1 MSTQTKIRTN
11 HSKGMLTNIR
21 YILIT
26 ALRDW
31 LFIGLLAGILF
42 ATAISATLGSTAFLE
57 QREMTI
63 TFAASSSRLI
73 LMVGLIVFVCFHIR
87 NAFDTK
93 EIDVILSRPIS
104 RSNLVIAYWL
114 GFAFV
119 AFLLTIPVVGII
131 GFIGANSWVGFIGW
145 SVSLLLET
153 FMVVALAL
161 FSAFTLRSAVTSVIA
176 CMGFYVL
183 SRMMAFFV
191 VTSQSGM
198 VGTEWQHLLMRY
210 TLQAISTVVPR
221 LDFFAKS
228 QWLIYGFDTNQ
239 DWIVFVAQA
248 VIFVPLL
255 VLASIADFRRKQF

>member
-1 MSTQTKIRTN
+1 
-11 HSKGMLTNIR
+11 MLTNIR

-31 LFIGLLAGILF
+31 LFTGLLVGIML
-42 ATAISATLGSTAFLE
+42 ATLISATLGSTAFLE
-57 QREMTI
+57 EKEMTI
-63 TFAASSSRLI
+63 TFASGSSRII

-93 EIDVILSRPIS
+93 EIDVILSRPIA
-104 RSNLVIAYWL
+104 RSNLVFSYWL

-119 AFLLTIPVVGII
+119 GFLLTLPIVWLVGML
-131 GFIGANSWVGFIGW
+131 GVMNWAGFIGW
-145 SVSLLLET
+145 AVSLLLES
-153 FMVVALAL
+153 FMVVGLAL
-161 FSAFTLRSAVTSVIA
+161 FCALAMSSAVTSVIA

-198 VGTEWQHLLMRY
+198 LGNDVKYVTMKYALV
-210 TLQAISTVVPR
+210 AISTIVPR

-228 QWLIYGFDTNQ
+228 QWLVYGFDSSQ
-239 DWIVFVAQA
+239 DWILFAVQA
-248 VIFVPLL
+248 AIFVPLL
-255 VLASIADFRRKQF
+255 LLASIVDFRRKQF